1 MSSGRSRS
9 RAGATVAAALT
20 LALGLGIRAAAAGDV
35 AKYAGD
41 ALYTVLLQA
50 LVVLAVPRVKPV
62 AAAGTALGISWAIEL
77 WQLSGVPAELSARS
91 VIARLV
97 LGSTF
102 NPPDLFW
109 YAVGAALGWLV
120 HRLVHAR
127 IARRSHQV
135 AGC

>member
-1 MSSGRSRS
+1 MSSDRSRR
-9 RAGATVAAALT
+9 RAGAATAAALT
-20 LALGLGIRAAAAGDV
+20 LALGLGIRAAADGDV

-50 LVVLAVPRVKPV
+50 LVVLAVPRVKPA

-77 WQLSGVPAELSARS
+77 WQLSGVPAELSGRN
-91 VIARLV
+91 VLARLV

-120 HRLVHAR
+120 HAR

-135 AGC
+135 AGCTP